1 MKYEVP
7 SIEIIKFEFN
17 NIYALSAASE
27 SKHTENDNGD
37 NNGDQDWT
45 DEYDPFA

>member
-17 NIYALSAASE
+17 SIYALSSV
-27 SKHTENDNGD
+27 SQSNYTENENGD
-37 NNGDQDWT
+37 NGNQDWT
-45 DEYDPFA
+45 DEFDPFA